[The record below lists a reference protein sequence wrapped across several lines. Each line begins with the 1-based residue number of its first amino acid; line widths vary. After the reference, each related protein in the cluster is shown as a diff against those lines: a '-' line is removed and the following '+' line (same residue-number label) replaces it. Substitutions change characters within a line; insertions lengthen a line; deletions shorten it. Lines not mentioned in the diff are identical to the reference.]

1 VRGLVKSAPAA
12 ANSFIA
18 SASAL
23 IGRITPKRISR
34 GRTVMPNPLAGEVGA
49 SVTGKALWSPEIDVP
64 TGRAPLFQSIKSH
77 PSVKHSC
84 GGAARRRPRDEC
96 FNETAYPRCRSP
108 RRTGVL
114 AGGLRLECVRPY
126 SGPGNKTPWEFC
138 AEHIAVAASGTKTQD
153 FNPGARLSAHR
164 VRPHPR
170 ELQLRPPARIA
181 CRPTIVAAL
190 T

>member
-1 VRGLVKSAPAA
+1 VCREHKPIYVVGAQPFLRPEAAPIECACDRRGSFSVWQIEVGTTVLGLVKSAPAA

-96 FNETAYPRCRSP
+96 FNETP
-108 RRTGVL
+108 
-114 AGGLRLECVRPY
+114 
-126 SGPGNKTPWEFC
+126 
-138 AEHIAVAASGTKTQD
+138 
-153 FNPGARLSAHR
+153 
-164 VRPHPR
+164 
-170 ELQLRPPARIA
+170 
-181 CRPTIVAAL
+181 
-190 T
+190 

>member
-84 GGAARRRPRDEC
+84 GGAARRRLRDELLQRD
-96 FNETAYPRCRSP
+96 TLSSLPRPAPYWRLGWRIAITMCAPAFWACQQDTVGVP
-108 RRTGVL
+108 RR
-114 AGGLRLECVRPY
+114 AYCRGGKRHKHTRLQPRTLLMIGGKEGLVSVPIE
-126 SGPGNKTPWEFC
+126 SVPIPGSSSSD
-138 AEHIAVAASGTKTQD
+138 HQHG
-153 FNPGARLSAHR
+153 
-164 VRPHPR
+164 
-170 ELQLRPPARIA
+170 
-181 CRPTIVAAL
+181 
-190 T
+190 